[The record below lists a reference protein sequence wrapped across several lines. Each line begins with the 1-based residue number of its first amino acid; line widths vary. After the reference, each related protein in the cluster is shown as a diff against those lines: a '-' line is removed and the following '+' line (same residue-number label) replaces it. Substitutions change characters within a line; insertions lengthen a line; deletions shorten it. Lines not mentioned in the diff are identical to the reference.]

1 MSVSKDV
8 PSTSSSS
15 PLAAV
20 EAKPVTTPLNPVQSD
35 TLPAWKRRP
44 WNAETWSTV
53 VTAVCTLI
61 TLIVAVLLGL
71 HSMRTSERSLETMSE
86 NVRQS
91 NLLGIYSLNL
101 ESSKFFDAHPQ
112 LVKFFDK
119 LYRPEMTDKQLQ
131 EEFDKLEDSQKAL
144 VRLGC
149 DKLADFMQ
157 VAFLQRDKLPDADW
171 NNWWSSMCDE
181 YDESLV
187 LREYL
192 MKRRKAYAFI
202 NAIKPETR
210 DKYYRGEKPK

>member
-1 MSVSKDV
+1 MSESKNV
-8 PSTSSSS
+8 PSTPS
-15 PLAAV
+15 PSVSV
-20 EAKPVTTPLNPVQSD
+20 EAKPMSPAPVEHP
-35 TLPAWKRRP
+35 PAWKRRP

-53 VTAVCTLI
+53 VTAICTLI

-71 HSMRTSERSLETMSE
+71 HGMRTSERSLETMSE
-86 NVRQS
+86 NVRQA

-101 ESSKFFDAHPQ
+101 ESSKFFDAHPH

-131 EEFDKLEDSQKAL
+131 DEFDKLDESQKSL

-149 DKLADFMQ
+149 DKMADLMQ
-157 VAFLQRDKLPDADW
+157 VTFLQRDKLPDADW

-187 LREYL
+187 LRDYVA
-192 MKRRKAYAFI
+192 KRRKSYAFI
-202 NAIKPETR
+202 EAIKPGVR
-210 DKYYRGEKPK
+210 DQFFRGGKPR